1 VVEAWEQGKQTDGRL
16 PQQSGNETRWNSMLS
31 PHLVP
36 LTILQQHR
44 DEGCLPVQSSDGEG
58 SVSIAVLCIDVDP
71 PACQQVKD
79 MRVGRLHSAAGMGGQ

>member
-1 VVEAWEQGKQTDGRL
+1 MGDSHNSLGMRQGGI
-16 PQQSGNETRWNSMLS
+16 LS

-44 DEGCLPVQSSDGEG
+44 DEGCLPVKSSNGEG

-79 MRVGRLHSAAGMGGQ
+79 MRVGCLYGAAGMGGQ